1 MNSAARHGENPCDDC
16 FWHIFFSPPP
26 LATVCTL
33 TISNYS
39 AVSGLACQSNHERE
53 RCALQHCSICVMVC
67 HQTKQQLQELRFFL
81 ELSGCKATKYMLG
94 MGKVASNAEDGT
106 TGVVKEER
114 TWAILAHDSLFGSSG
129 SAAILVSLFY
139 IKWLD
144 FSLQHYFY
152 SPSLSKA
159 CQ

>member
-67 HQTKQQLQELRFFL
+67 HQTEQQLQELRFC
-81 ELSGCKATKYMLG
+81 SGAQRVQGNRVHVSG

-114 TWAILAHDSLFGSSG
+114 T
-129 SAAILVSLFY
+129 
-139 IKWLD
+139 
-144 FSLQHYFY
+144 
-152 SPSLSKA
+152 
-159 CQ
+159 